1 MSDERTSITGIRQQ
15 ITALLKNSDLT
26 PGCKCIA
33 SLMAAAYACQDAD
46 MPPEIALAML
56 RSFYRR
62 DPLT

>member
-1 MSDERTSITGIRQQ
+1 
-15 ITALLKNSDLT
+15 
-26 PGCKCIA
+26 
-33 SLMAAAYACQDAD
+33 MAAAYACQDAD